1 MNQVQYYIEIDDW
14 AAEELTVENLLKYRG
29 QKIKFIKNRKSIE
42 KSTVIQELAETILKE
57 SREWKER
64 ELKGRG
70 VSRMDNGRFDC
81 NNKISKKL
89 IVDDDKIYL
98 LYLLC
103 GSMEKT
109 GDALGVT
116 RQTVAEPIRQYEQWL
131 KEF

>member
-1 MNQVQYYIEIDDW
+1 MVEVQIKMNQVQYYIEIDDW

-89 IVDDDKIYL
+89 IVDDDKIY
-98 LYLLC
+98 
-103 GSMEKT
+103 GSSRVMV
-109 GDALGVT
+109 G
-116 RQTVAEPIRQYEQWL
+116 
-131 KEF
+131 